1 MKSFGEILRD
11 LEEKGNLRK
20 LPSNIQSG
28 NEYLDFSSND
38 YLGLAKK
45 WKLFMPEFQER
56 FSDYGFSSSASRLLS
71 SRQEIFLRLE
81 DYLLSLY
88 GKPAL
93 LFNSGYHANV
103 GVIGALSLL
112 PSTLFVCDKL
122 VHASIIDG
130 LRISGAEF
138 KRFLH
143 NDLNALTRILDK
155 ESAIYERIIIV
166 AESIYSME
174 GDISP
179 IKEIVKLKNNYSNLW
194 LYLDEAHAFGVR
206 GEKGLGI
213 AEEFNVLKEIDFLIG
228 TFGKAAASA
237 GAFVITDTDV
247 KEYLI
252 NYSRSFIFST
262 ALPPINVAWSLFMIE
277 KLIDMKPQRE
287 RLKEISLEFKK
298 FIESFTDEINP
309 SQSQIIPLITGNS
322 KKALEIA
329 SLLKDQFKIIA
340 LPIRRPTVPPGKEC
354 IRFSLSSSFS
364 QSVIKY
370 LEESLSS
377 IL

>member
-1 MKSFGEILRD
+1 M
-11 LEEKGNLRK
+11 
-20 LPSNIQSG
+20 
-28 NEYLDFSSND
+28 
-38 YLGLAKK
+38 
-45 WKLFMPEFQER
+45 
-56 FSDYGFSSSASRLLS
+56 
-71 SRQEIFLRLE
+71 
-81 DYLLSLY
+81 
-88 GKPAL
+88 
-93 LFNSGYHANV
+93 
-103 GVIGALSLL
+103 
-112 PSTLFVCDKL
+112 
-122 VHASIIDG
+122 
-130 LRISGAEF
+130 
-138 KRFLH
+138 
-143 NDLNALTRILDK
+143 
-155 ESAIYERIIIV
+155 
-166 AESIYSME
+166 
-174 GDISP
+174 
-179 IKEIVKLKNNYSNLW
+179 
-194 LYLDEAHAFGVR
+194 R

-252 NYSRSFIFST
+252 NSSRSFIFST

-298 FIESFTDEINP
+298 FIESFTGEVNP

-329 SLLKDQFKIIA
+329 SILKDQFKIIA